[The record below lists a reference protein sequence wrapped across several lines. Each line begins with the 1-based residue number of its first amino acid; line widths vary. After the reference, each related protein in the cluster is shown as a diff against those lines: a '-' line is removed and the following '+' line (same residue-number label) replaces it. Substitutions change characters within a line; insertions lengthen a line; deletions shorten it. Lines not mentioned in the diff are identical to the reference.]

1 MQRHLEERLNS
12 LSATTEVAPLLQPV
26 EQRMEELAQQ
36 CALLDSKI
44 QVSEAMLATLEA
56 SHVSMRERVE
66 LFGEQSDFQL
76 REVQVA
82 VDQLQYN
89 FTQIQV
95 QSEQALRR
103 TVIGFDPFATKEQAS
118 ILVVLLNR
126 NSPMKS

>member
-12 LSATTEVAPLLQPV
+12 LSASTEVAPLLQPV